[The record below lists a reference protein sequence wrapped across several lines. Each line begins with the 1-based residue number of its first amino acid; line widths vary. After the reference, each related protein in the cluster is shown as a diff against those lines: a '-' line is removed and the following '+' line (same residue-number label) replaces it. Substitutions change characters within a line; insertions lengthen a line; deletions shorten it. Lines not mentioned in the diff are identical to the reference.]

1 MSVHSGREGEIR
13 SGSLALLRDFRLL
26 VYLFVAFRLLLLI
39 VYQPILVGD
48 TERGVSAGGD
58 LVYFYGLGRLADR
71 GLLPFRDYWS
81 EFPPVWPAIYVFVAQ
96 ITESGGQPNYT
107 AFASVMGLI
116 MLAFDTGNLILL
128 RRIGERLHGRD
139 TGLALA
145 WIYAVLLAPAV
156 FLWWTFE
163 AMVAFWLL
171 LGLWELVRER
181 DGRSALAAAVG
192 GLTKFVPLIL
202 LGAAWR
208 FRELRAALRYTGIAL
223 GVFALV
229 YLGLIAA
236 TGEMGAVSLVA
247 QFGKSSYSTV
257 WALIDGNYAT
267 GIFGPVASRLDPA
280 AATVPVGNPAVI
292 PSGLR
297 LIVFGGIGLFA
308 FWRTRRHDA
317 QGVVAFTLL
326 TLLIF
331 FLWAQGWSPQWLVLL
346 IPLILLCFP
355 ERGGVLIVLLLSL
368 IVFAEYPLLFIRT
381 GDTGGV
387 IAGPLRT
394 PFVVLVLARTAILA
408 GLAFVLYRRLR
419 APAVEDH

>member
-1 MSVHSGREGEIR
+1 MSVHSGSEGEIR
-13 SGSLALLRDFRLL
+13 SGRLALLRDFRLL
-26 VYLFVAFRLLLLI
+26 VYLFIAFRLLLLI
-39 VYQPILVGD
+39 VYQPILMGD

-58 LVYFYGLGRLADR
+58 LSYFHGLGALADR

-81 EFPPVWPAIYVFVAQ
+81 EFPPIWPAMYVLVAQ

-163 AMVAFWLL
+163 TMVAFWLL
-171 LGLWELVRER
+171 LGLWGLVREQ

-202 LGAAWR
+202 LGVVWR
-208 FRELRAALRYTGIAL
+208 FRDWRSALRYTGIAL

-236 TGEMGAVSLVA
+236 TGQMGAASLVA

-257 WALIDGNYAT
+257 WALIDGNYTT
-267 GIFGPVASRLDPA
+267 GVFGPVESRLDPA

-292 PSGLR
+292 PSWLR
-297 LIVFGGIGLFA
+297 LVVFGGIGLFA
-308 FWRTRRHDA
+308 FWRTRRRDA

-368 IVFAEYPLLFIRT
+368 IAFTEYPLLFIRT

-394 PFVVLVLARTAILA
+394 PFVVLVLVRTAILA

-419 APAVEDH
+419 APTVEDR